1 MSAATLGPQWD
12 EVVAIRT
19 TEGSEANDPASEWL
33 GVYVLAGQYVA
44 QFDSTMY
51 ADSNH
56 SGWGQ
61 NVHGSLRQL

>member
-33 GVYVLAGQYVA
+33 GVYVLDGQYVA
-44 QFDSTMY
+44 QFDFVNFN
-51 ADSNH
+51 DVR
-56 SGWGQ
+56 G
-61 NVHGSLRQL
+61 